1 MERKEININFEEIR
15 KAMINNNEEYDFYVY
30 VEEMFEDLQDTAN
43 NQEISILEVI
53 DNINNE
59 SSYRYNI
66 YLTLEKLNTFYDTLR
81 EFIANNKDNTGEDLS
96 SLYFTNVEA
105 FEIYLLYDI
114 YYKYIIDYDND
125 NEDEEEE

>member
-59 SSYRYNI
+59 GSYRYNI

-114 YYKYIIDYDND
+114 YYKYIVDYDIN
-125 NEDEEEE
+125 DEENE